1 VVSAK
6 TCNFAPELK
15 KIRSMKAIVYQHLV
29 RPSRFGR
36 LVIPKRFE
44 ARKDVIEDAINDYI
58 MNRANRQNWIP
69 VHLFVV
75 KIIDYKGRIKES
87 WEYRPT
93 YRK

>member
-1 VVSAK
+1 
-6 TCNFAPELK
+6 
-15 KIRSMKAIVYQHLV
+15 MKAIVYQHLV

-36 LVIPKRFE
+36 RVIPKRFE
-44 ARKDVIEDAINDYI
+44 ARKDVIKDAINDYI
-58 MNRANRQNWIP
+58 MDRASKQNFIP

-93 YRK
+93 YKK